1 MKTSGLYFI
10 LFAVDIALFHLEESV
25 RKVRIGINTNITPHA
40 VRGNDLTD
48 CKKI

>member
-1 MKTSGLYFI
+1 MKTSGLYFV
-10 LFAVDIALFHLEESV
+10 LFAVDIAVFHLEESF